1 MKKFVLALMFVP
13 LLFSCQQLQ
22 TEILEDDVKDL
33 MEETIIKEGLSGS
46 FEVIDVELVHIDGNQ
61 YTGEVEVCIDG
72 ITSTHEIN
80 VVCDGDTFV
89 YEIPDF
95 LY

>member
-1 MKKFVLALMFVP
+1 MKKFVLALMLAP
-13 LLFSCQQLQ
+13 MLFSCQRLQ
-22 TEILEDDVKDL
+22 TESLEDDVKDL

-80 VVCDGDTFV
+80 VVSDGETFV